1 MTDVS
6 ERASRA
12 RNVTDRRASPRKA
25 AIALLVSCVV
35 WGGSFTW
42 AKAASEGI
50 NAAAGLPHDAT
61 LGPMLLLAWR
71 FTLAGV
77 AWFVLFPAARR
88 GWSWASV
95 GRAFA
100 AGAVFAA
107 GMITQQ
113 TGLTRTSEA
122 VSAFLTSLSILF
134 VPLLMT
140 IALRKP
146 PPLVMWVGVA
156 LATAGIW
163 MMTGATPSGF
173 GLGEVLGLSC
183 SVIFS
188 LYIFVMNAMVSRD
201 DPWRMAGAQFLVI
214 GVLSAIASLLLFPAT
229 RDPRVFFAPAAP
241 HIRVDVLLL
250 IIFATLIGF
259 GIMVFYQPKLDP
271 TRTALIYLLEPIFA
285 AGYALI
291 FAGKRMSVAE
301 LSGAVLILAANAL
314 VEVLESR
321 KRKRHEPLDPIGPVV
336 S

>member
-1 MTDVS
+1 MTSVLEKPR
-6 ERASRA
+6 ERTASS
-12 RNVTDRRASPRKA
+12 RRAA
-25 AIALLVSCVV
+25 LALLVACLV

-42 AKAASEGI
+42 AKAASTRI
-50 NAAAGLPHDAT
+50 NAAAELPHDAT
-61 LGPMLLLAWR
+61 LGPTLLLAWR
-71 FTLAGV
+71 FTIAGV

-107 GMITQQ
+107 GMMTQQ

-146 PPLVMWVGVA
+146 PPLVMWIGVI

-163 MMTGATPSGF
+163 MMTGATPTGF

-188 LYIFVMNAMVSRD
+188 LYIFVMNAAVSRD

-214 GVLSAIASLLLFPAT
+214 GVLSTIGSLLLFPAT
-229 RDPRVFFAPAAP
+229 RDPRVFFAPLAP
-241 HIRVDVLLL
+241 HLRVDVALL
-250 IIFATLIGF
+250 IVFATLIGF
-259 GIMVFYQPKLDP
+259 GLMVFYQPKLDP

-285 AGYALI
+285 AAYALI
-291 FAGKRMSVAE
+291 FAGKRMSLAE
-301 LSGAVLILAANAL
+301 SAGAVLILAANAM
-314 VEVLESR
+314 VEVIEAR
-321 KRKRHEPLDPIGPVV
+321 KRRRREPMDPIGPVV